1 MAFRTDGNKLIYRND
16 GEILQIEPW
25 GENSLRV
32 RGTKTE
38 EISQEPWALLDPVPC
53 KAQIKVEGKTAS
65 ITNGKITASFNE
77 FGWLTYYNRCV

>member
-38 EISQEPWALLDPVPC
+38 EISLSL
-53 KAQIKVEGKTAS
+53 IH
-65 ITNGKITASFNE
+65 I
-77 FGWLTYYNRCV
+77 